1 MDSNVTRRIKSVQA
15 NYAVL
20 DAFVPNVST
29 HRADRPVLLL
39 DANLH
44 DVQCLAVL
52 RRSSRCCYRLL
63 PVWLEKVSDRR
74 CYGTLSL
81 AFSKLL

>member
-1 MDSNVTRRIKSVQA
+1 MRLSVQA

-20 DAFVPNVST
+20 DAFIPNISA
-29 HRADRPVLLL
+29 HRADHPVVLL

-44 DVQCLAVL
+44 DIQCLAVL
-52 RRSSRCCYRLL
+52 CCSNRCCYRLL
-63 PVWLEKVSDRR
+63 SIWLEKVSDRR